1 MKVYEFE
8 DLKTKKL
15 VREIGERMD
24 MVAFEYVDIMI
35 DAAEQ
40 EYPEGTTDEEWR
52 KFCDRLG
59 VAFAESLSKAFDERE
74 L

>member
-24 MVAFEYVDIMI
+24 MVAIDYIDILI

-40 EYPEGTTDEEWR
+40 TYPEGTTDEEWS
-52 KFCDRLG
+52 KFCDQLG
-59 VAFAESLSKAFDERE
+59 VAFAESLSKAFDEKG